1 MVVKQREVVL
11 IVEDEPV
18 IRRLLRLT
26 LERADYTVLEAADGI
41 EAVDL
46 LDTGQHRVS
55 AIVSDITM
63 PRMDGLALVD
73 HLESS
78 HPALPIVLAS
88 GLHRLE
94 TIPSPVAARIAGF
107 LVKPYSR
114 STVLAVVARV
124 VGGLA
129 A

>member
-1 MVVKQREVVL
+1 ML

-26 LERADYTVLEAADGI
+26 LEGADYTVI
-41 EAVDL
+41 EAVDGVDAVEL

-63 PRMDGLALVD
+63 PRMDGLALVER
-73 HLESS
+73 LEIA
-78 HPALPIVLAS
+78 HPTLPIILAS

-94 TIPSPVAARIAGF
+94 TIPPLVAARVVGF
-107 LVKPYSR
+107 LDKPYSR
-114 STVLAVVARV
+114 ASLLATVARAV
-124 VGGLA
+124 DGVA

>member
-1 MVVKQREVVL
+1 MKRRDVVL

-41 EAVDL
+41 EAVEL

-73 HLESS
+73 RLQAT

-88 GLHRLE
+88 GCHRLE
-94 TIPSPVAARIAGF
+94 TIPPFIAARVAGF
-107 LVKPYSR
+107 LDKPYSR
-114 STVLAVVARV
+114 ATLLTTVARAV
-124 VGGLA
+124 DGVA